1 MSYVIAYPGTAGS
14 FSHGA
19 AQSAF
24 PGGTCVGYD
33 TFPEAA
39 KAVVEAAIAVPS
51 T

>member
-19 AQSAF
+19 AQAAF
-24 PGGTCVGYD
+24 LDGTCVGYE

-39 KAVVEAAIAVPS
+39 ICSA
-51 T
+51 